1 MLQEFQHFEPRMNPW
16 VAVAA
21 LAAALP
27 PVLFWGRIFWNARA
41 RVKEDER
48 KELERQ
54 VRPRLPDR
62 WWTRVSR
69 SCTYPEVFSKYALK
83 TGRECVHS

>member
-1 MLQEFQHFEPRMNPW
+1 MNPW

-27 PVLFWGRIFWNARA
+27 PVVFWGRIFWNARA

-48 KELERQ
+48 KELERE
-54 VRPRLPDR
+54 VLPWLPGSPCLQGMQR
-62 WWTRVSR
+62 CCSLQLPASVHYGGAR
-69 SCTYPEVFSKYALK
+69 
-83 TGRECVHS
+83 GRN